1 MGLADLFAL
10 VDKVRSN
17 TVVKQFDFGKN
28 WQAFSEQRVD
38 TDRLVLACQ
47 SLHSLL
53 QNDSLAGLSF
63 LDVGCGSGL
72 FSIAA
77 YRLGASR
84 VVGIDVNPRCIEI
97 SQHNRD
103 RLIPTSPIEFHIASA
118 LQPNQLERF
127 GKFNIVYA
135 WGSLH
140 HSGSMW
146 AAMRNIA
153 SCVAPGGVLIVAIY
167 NKHITSPL
175 WKLIKQFY
183 NQVPGIVQRVM
194 ILLFAGVIYIAKFL
208 LTRRNPLKKERGMDF
223 WFDVIDWIGGY
234 PYEYATSHE
243 VKTFV
248 TSRGFELRRLIPAS
262 IPTGC
267 NEFVFEK
274 QVGANVSVV
283 E

>member
-1 MGLADLFAL
+1 
-10 VDKVRSN
+10 
-17 TVVKQFDFGKN
+17 VKQFDFGKN
-28 WQAFSEQRVD
+28 WEAFSEQRVD
-38 TDRLVLACQ
+38 TDRLALACQ

-53 QNDSLAGLSF
+53 QKDSLAGLSF
-63 LDVGCGSGL
+63 LDIGCGSGL

-84 VVGIDVNPRCIEI
+84 VVGVDVNPRCIQV
-97 SQHNRD
+97 SQDNRE
-103 RLIPTSPIEFHIASA
+103 RLIPRSPVQFHHASA
-118 LQPNQLERF
+118 LHPDQLERL

-146 AAMRNIA
+146 AAMRNVA
-153 SCVAPGGVLIVAIY
+153 SCVAPGGVLVLAIY

-234 PYEYATSHE
+234 PYEYAAPAE
-243 VKTFV
+243 VEQTI
-248 TSRGFELRRLIPAS
+248 RDQGFSLQRYVAAKV
-262 IPTGC
+262 PTGC
-267 NEFVFEK
+267 NEFVFCK
-274 QVGANVSVV
+274 LDQ
-283 E
+283 